1 MFASLLARDYNHQ
14 LRDLAACH
22 PFVELGHDLFDICF
36 DLIVGS
42 DKHVESILLDARTID
57 QNTYMKM

>member
-1 MFASLLARDYNHQ
+1 MFASLLAGDYNYQ
-14 LRDLAACH
+14 FRDLAACH

-42 DKHVESILLDARTID
+42 DKHVESIFLDAGIID
-57 QNTYMKM
+57 QNTYMKI

>member
-1 MFASLLARDYNHQ
+1 MFPSLLARDYDHQ

-22 PFVELGHDLFDICF
+22 PFIELGHDLLDVCF

-42 DKHVESILLDARTID
+42 DKHIESILLDTKIKHQD
-57 QNTYMKM
+57 T